1 MLVSSRG
8 TILKVALVRFFDH
21 HQRSKQSDARSERR
35 DPTRSA
41 LIVLLPRRADSP
53 SDLDFSDYEN
63 EWPRPES
70 FA

>member
-1 MLVSSRG
+1 MLVSSRCKIM
-8 TILKVALVRFFDH
+8 TIAVARLLEHRK
-21 HQRSKQSDARSERR
+21 RSRQPDTQAKQR

-41 LIVLLPRRADSP
+41 LIFIVATPANPAPED
-53 SDLDFSDYEN
+53 